1 MYYILQ
7 SKILKHVKSIQ
18 DVKHFELPNSIGGSG
33 RGPNAQ
39 K

>member
-7 SKILKHVKSIQ
+7 STILKDIKSIQ

-33 RGPNAQ
+33 RDPNAQ